1 MLNELH
7 IENIAVIERADITF
21 TAGLNV
27 LTGETGAGKS
37 IVIDSIGAVLGERVS
52 RELVRHGAE
61 KGVVTA
67 VFSMDGCEQW
77 LADNEI
83 DADDELILQ
92 RRITADGKTSCRI
105 CGVPATAAQMK
116 ELAARLVD
124 IHGQNDGRQL
134 MDERRHLEY
143 LDLFGNLGAELTA
156 YSQEYGRYAAIKKE
170 ISRLSMDEIEK
181 ARLSDSLRY
190 QIEEL
195 ERAQLKS
202 GEYDSVI
209 ARRDLLRNSEKLTEA
224 LDEAYNALNGG
235 DESAVTFA
243 QNAAYYTGRAA
254 AIAPE
259 LEKPLA
265 GINDAVFALNDA
277 AELLRDFRES
287 LDFSPEEYD
296 QLESRASELS
306 KLQRKY
312 SRDED
317 GLIALLDENRK
328 KLDDIEYADDR
339 IAKLKRELEAQEKQT
354 RKAAEA
360 LSKARHAAA
369 EELQRRIV
377 EELRGL
383 SMPSVRFAV
392 EFTPIESGC
401 GFDRSGCDQIHFT
414 MSANAG
420 EELGRISRIASGGE
434 LSRIMLAMK
443 NVFAEN
449 DPVQTMIFDEIDTGV
464 SGVAAQRVGEKL
476 FQVSLGK
483 QVMCVTHL
491 PQIAAMADSH
501 YVIKKE
507 ERSGRTYTDVLPLDK
522 EGRLRELAR
531 LHGGDNIT
539 ELTLASAAEQLENA
553 PIISMSTSAAM
564 PSPAHRVLFCTTIS
578 CTAAFAFSASVF
590 AAVAACLLAAFPAFR
605 PRLAAA

>member
-7 IENIAVIERADITF
+7 IENIAVIEKADISF
-21 TAGLNV
+21 SPGLNV
-27 LTGETGAGKS
+27 MTGETGAGKS

-67 VFSMDGCEQW
+67 VFDASGCESW
-77 LADNEI
+77 LNENEI
-83 DADDELILQ
+83 DAEDELILQ
-92 RRITADGKTSCRI
+92 RRISADGKTSCRV
-105 CGVPATAAQMK
+105 CGVPVTAAQMK
-116 ELAARLVD
+116 ELASLLVD

-134 MDERRHLEY
+134 MDERRHMEY
-143 LDLFGNLGAELTA
+143 LDRFGNLGEKLKK
-156 YSQEYGRYAAIKKE
+156 YSEEYGKFSDIKKE
-170 ISRLSMDEIEK
+170 ISRLNMDEIEK
-181 ARLSDSLRY
+181 ARLSESLRY

-195 ERAQLKS
+195 ERAELKS
-202 GEYDSVI
+202 GEYDAVL

-224 LDEAYNALNGG
+224 LDEAYNCLNGG
-235 DESAVTFA
+235 DESAISLA
-243 QNAAYYTGRAA
+243 QNAAYYAERAA
-254 AIAPE
+254 GISQE
-259 LEKPLA
+259 LEKPL
-265 GINDAVFALNDA
+265 GSINEAVFALSDA

-296 QLESRASELS
+296 RLEGRASELS

-312 SRDED
+312 ARDED

-339 IAKLKRELEAQEKQT
+339 LIKLRKELEAQ
-354 RKAAEA
+354 RKLTLRAAQA
-360 LSKARHAAA
+360 LSNARRAAA
-369 EELQRRIV
+369 EELQKMIV
-377 EELRGL
+377 EELRDL

-392 EFTPIESGC
+392 EFAALDDEQ
-401 GFDRSGCDQIHFT
+401 GFDKNGCDRIRFV

-464 SGVAAQRVGEKL
+464 SGIAAQRVGEKL
-476 FQVSLGK
+476 FEASLGK

-507 ERSGRTYTDVLPLDK
+507 ERRGRTYTDVLPLDH
-522 EGRLRELAR
+522 EGRLHELAR

-553 PIISMSTSAAM
+553 EKFKKT
-564 PSPAHRVLFCTTIS
+564 LK
-578 CTAAFAFSASVF
+578 
-590 AAVAACLLAAFPAFR
+590 
-605 PRLAAA
+605 